1 MKSVLTSLISGL
13 LFGAGL
19 AISGM
24 MNPAKVVGFLDML
37 GNWDPSLAFV
47 MGGALAVSFI
57 SYRLAAAR
65 SAPLFATAFQTP
77 TQKQIDPRLIAGAVL
92 FGLGWGIAGLCPGP
106 AVAALVTGTT
116 DILIFVGAMLGGM
129 LVYRVVLER

>member
-1 MKSVLTSLISGL
+1 MKSVITALISGL

-24 MNPAKVVGFLDML
+24 MNPAKVSGFLDML
-37 GNWDPSLAFV
+37 GDWDPSLAFV
-47 MGGALAVSFI
+47 MGGALVVSFI
-57 SYRLAAAR
+57 SYRIASGR
-65 SAPLFATAFQTP
+65 SAPLFADSFQTP
-77 TQKQIDPRLIAGAVL
+77 TKKQIDPRLIAGAVL

-116 DILIFVGAMLGGM
+116 EILIFVGAMLGGM
-129 LVYRVVLER
+129 LVYRVILER